1 MKFLGNI
8 SHLSSSGR
16 LIARSSQSPPS
27 GVPVFTKDKKKIGKV
42 VDVFGPTKEPYI
54 SVGVFKS
61 IEIED
66 FENSIG
72 EELFMSEN
80 FKKNRKG
87 SESRGHSN
95 NRKGSESRGRSK
107 NRKNPKNK
115 RSSKNYGGRDSKNK
129 NRRYSKNKGG
139 RDSKN
144 RRNS

>member
-87 SESRGHSN
+87 SESRG
-95 NRKGSESRGRSK
+95 RSK

>member
-27 GVPVFTKDKKKIGKV
+27 GISVFNKKKKKIGKV

-61 IEIED
+61 INIED

-72 EELFMSEN
+72 EDLYMSDN
-80 FKKNRKG
+80 FKKNRK
-87 SESRGHSN
+87 N
-95 NRKGSESRGRSK
+95 
-107 NRKNPKNK
+107 
-115 RSSKNYGGRDSKNK
+115 SKNK
-129 NRRYSKNKGG
+129 SRRDSDNRTRRDSSNKSRRDSSNRTRRDSNNKSKKNFKNK
-139 RDSKN
+139 N
-144 RRNS
+144 